1 MYSMYKYLC
10 IYAMREYMFSFVYC
24 IAYHSTRLLGENW
37 RNSIKAYGDVFFSMS
52 LFVTEMNG
60 LGFEFQFQFEF
71 GSFFWLLFG

>member
-1 MYSMYKYLC
+1 MYICYARIYVQLC
-10 IYAMREYMFSFVYC
+10 VLHCLSFYE
-24 IAYHSTRLLGENW
+24 IIGGKLAQFNK
-37 RNSIKAYGDVFFSMS
+37 SIWGCFFSMS